1 MDGAAVLVD
10 IAPGHRRPRRSNMVE
25 TARDLVPFRRYA
37 PGTQPPYNAPAYG
50 STRKRH
56 PQESLVRLP
65 HTITEISGPRF
76 DAAHFPPI
84 PDLSVVNGKSA
95 LGERIIVRGR
105 ITDEDGRA
113 IPRTI
118 VEIWQANASGRYQ
131 HPADQH
137 DAPTDPNFH
146 GEGRVFTDD
155 DGWYRFTSIKP
166 GAYPWRNHHN
176 AWRPNHIHFS
186 FFGSGFAARLITQMY
201 FPGDPLLELDPV
213 FLSISDEEARNRLIC
228 KFDIAVTE
236 PEWALGYRFDVVL
249 RGREA
254 TPMES

>member
-1 MDGAAVLVD
+1 ME
-10 IAPGHRRPRRSNMVE
+10 S
-25 TARDLVPFRRYA
+25 ARDSILFRPYQ
-37 PGTQPPYNAPAYG
+37 PGTQPAYDTPSYG

-56 PQESLVRLP
+56 PQEGLVRLP
-65 HTITEISGPRF
+65 HTITETAGPRF
-76 DAAHFPPI
+76 SAAQFPAI
-84 PDLSVVNGKSA
+84 PDLSMVNGKSA
-95 LGERIIVRGR
+95 LGERIIVHGR
-105 ITDEDGRA
+105 ITDEDDRP

-131 HPADQH
+131 HPGDQH
-137 DAPTDPNFH
+137 DAPLDPNFR
-146 GEGRVFTDD
+146 GEGRVYTDD

-201 FPGDPLLELDPV
+201 FPGDPLLALDPV
-213 FLSISDEEARNRLIC
+213 FLSIPDEAARNRLIC
-228 KFDIAVTE
+228 KFDIAATE

-249 RGREA
+249 RGCEA
-254 TPMES
+254 TPVEG

>member
-1 MDGAAVLVD
+1 MQGDREA
-10 IAPGHRRPRRSNMVE
+10 I
-25 TARDLVPFRRYA
+25 PFRPYA
-37 PGTQPPYNAPAYG
+37 PGTQPAYDVPAYG
-50 STRKRH
+50 STHKRH

-65 HTITEISGPRF
+65 HTITETSGPRF
-76 DAAHFPPI
+76 SPAHFPPI
-84 PDLSVVNGKSA
+84 SDLSIMDGKSA
-95 LGERIIVRGR
+95 LGERIIVHGR
-105 ITDEDGRA
+105 ITDEDGRPV
-113 IPRTI
+113 PRTI

-131 HPADQH
+131 HPQDQ
-137 DAPTDPNFH
+137 
-146 GEGRVFTDD
+146 DD

-201 FPGDPLLELDPV
+201 FPGDPLLARDPI
-213 FLSISDEEARNRLIC
+213 FLSIPDEAARNRLVC
-228 KFDIAVTE
+228 ALEMTVTE

-254 TPMES
+254 TPMEA